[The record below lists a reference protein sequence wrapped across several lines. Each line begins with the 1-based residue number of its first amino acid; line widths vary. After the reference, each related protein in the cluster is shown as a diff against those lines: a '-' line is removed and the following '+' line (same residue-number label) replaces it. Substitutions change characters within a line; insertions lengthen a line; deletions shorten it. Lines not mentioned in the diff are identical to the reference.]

1 MVTTLHSSSSPGPS
15 TSVPASSLTSPAV
28 KTSPEPTPDV
38 LSARATPVLPER
50 EQYEIMSLSP
60 RREQILAL
68 INRYPGLN
76 SAQLGELIKV
86 TPAVASGVLCE
97 LIEKQLVHRR
107 RSQPQADKKIPPY
120 VYFYG
125 RDLMSEGSA
134 IQRRK
139 KTDPEVKS
147 TQSISAT
154 RRLKKT
160 PRPAASSSTAPVSGS
175 ANTTRPLQETVR
187 RAPPP
192 PVSAD
197 PALFDEVLKEEG
209 LDVELFAE
217 QADTSAHHVESGEG
231 AKSIEYTP
239 NDRATEAPA
248 GEEIVQVS
256 FDAKPNSATVKQVKT
271 VMTPAVEGLRPP
283 PVAAAAS
290 TPVSASVSASVSTV
304 SPIRRAAIAPVGTGV
319 PGAIVSSLSE
329 AIDELSDRLSDVV
342 DGMAEHFSERLSTAL
357 SDLVV
362 QAISE
367 KLTAKLH
374 NKTVARLEDAIDS
387 MLPKEVASIE
397 EDAAERMKLSSV
409 VIVGLLPEQENMI
422 KDEFKDCF
430 RLRFWKDGNPKSLR
444 EISGNADHILTFVDK
459 IGHKHEDAILAS
471 GRKPDRV
478 TGGMSSLRK
487 RLTEIYV
494 NH

>member
-38 LSARATPVLPER
+38 PSARATPVLPER

-231 AKSIEYTP
+231 AKSIEYAP

-256 FDAKPNSATVKQVKT
+256 FDAKPNSASANNVKT
-271 VMTPAVEGLRPP
+271 VMTPAVEERKPP
-283 PVAAAAS
+283 PATV
-290 TPVSASVSASVSTV
+290 PPSAPISAMT
-304 SPIRRAAIAPVGTGV
+304 PIRRAAIAPSGKGV

-357 SDLVV
+357 SELVV

-374 NKTVARLEDAIDS
+374 NKTVSRLEDAIDS

-459 IGHKHEDAILAS
+459 IGHKHEDAIVAA